1 MPKRKKQ
8 RKQRKK
14 SKTTKTKMMK
24 TKSRQPAPADPVTRA
39 GLPPSLLPVLP
50 QLDVE
55 ELLRPVAEMVSALG
69 RVRVPQLPVPNALQV
84 REAVRD
90 AMAAVE
96 KTHRSES
103 PEDT

>member
-1 MPKRKKQ
+1 MPKKKGKKRKTK
-8 RKQRKK
+8 
-14 SKTTKTKMMK
+14 KTTTTKKMQ
-24 TKSRQPAPADPVTRA
+24 TTSHQHVPADPVTRA
-39 GLPPSLLPVLP
+39 GLPPGLVLP
-50 QLDVE
+50 QVDVE
-55 ELLRPVAEMVSALG
+55 ALLRPVAEMVSALG